1 MRTYR
6 DWAPAV
12 ALMLAVP
19 FASSAHAD
27 VMGRRIVGPLRVELQ
42 LQAAEPLLS
51 KEDATAKNITK
62 GMEIVGGQAPVM
74 PDAASGPNHLLVLR
88 VFNRQT
94 GQVVTDATVTM
105 RIGPIG
111 EKGHPAGAQVEIPVV
126 VMQAIGKGP
135 SSTLYGN
142 NVALPASQ
150 YQVYATVNGDAAVFR
165 RVNTSG
171 TP

>member
-1 MRTYR
+1 MPTYR
-6 DWAPAV
+6 DWVPV
-12 ALMLAVP
+12 IALMLAGA

-27 VMGRRIVGPLRVELQ
+27 VLGKRNVGDFRVELQ
-42 LQAAEPLLS
+42 LQAAAPFFS
-51 KEDATAKNITK
+51 KKDVTAKNITK
-62 GMEIVGGQAPVM
+62 GMEIVRGQAPAM
-74 PDAASGPNHLLVLR
+74 LDAASGPNHLLVLQ
-88 VFNRQT
+88 VFDQN
-94 GQVVTDATVTM
+94 GKVVTDARVTM
-105 RIGPIG
+105 KVVPIG
-111 EKGHPAGAQVEIPVV
+111 ANGHLAGAQVQIPVV

-150 YQVYATVNGDAAVFR
+150 YRVYATVNGDAALFR